1 MTELNNDPYG
11 SGEFSINPEDFVF
24 LQGLLIQGGTMML
37 PRILGHDFE
46 TEWKPDNTPVTTV
59 DLGLADF
66 YNTALHSR
74 HPNDRIY
81 NEEGGVE
88 PEGEFSG
95 NTWVV
100 DPTDGTQSLEQGI
113 NAVTSCAARV
123 GPDGKTLYAAVNNP
137 VKDELFAV
145 MRGMSATMNGDPIHV
160 SEKSALK
167 SSYIYLGSRIRREDL
182 ASNGIVYD
190 RLENDGAKVFN
201 VRALA
206 FGCTQVARGR
216 AEGAFI
222 GVDNPLEAASV
233 SLLVEA
239 AGGKVTDL
247 YGNPPGRMDGPIK
260 GLVVSNGLIH
270 DQLLEAL
277 HKS

>member
-100 DPTDGTQSLEQGI
+100 DPTDGTQSLEQASMQSLVALPVLALMVRRSMPLSTI
-113 NAVTSCAARV
+113 LSKTNSLQLCAVCR
-123 GPDGKTLYAAVNNP
+123 
-137 VKDELFAV
+137 
-145 MRGMSATMNGDPIHV
+145 
-160 SEKSALK
+160 
-167 SSYIYLGSRIRREDL
+167 
-182 ASNGIVYD
+182 
-190 RLENDGAKVFN
+190 
-201 VRALA
+201 
-206 FGCTQVARGR
+206 
-216 AEGAFI
+216 
-222 GVDNPLEAASV
+222 PL
-233 SLLVEA
+233 
-239 AGGKVTDL
+239 
-247 YGNPPGRMDGPIK
+247 
-260 GLVVSNGLIH
+260 
-270 DQLLEAL
+270 
-277 HKS
+277 